1 MTPETEQK
9 LQEIQSRRREIGQEI
24 ARLQSEY
31 RELQADENDILMED
45 YRQRQLDNRG
55 EL

>member
-9 LQEIQSRRREIGQEI
+9 LQEIQSRRREIGKEI

-31 RELQADENDILMED
+31 RELQADENDILIEEG
-45 YRQRQLDNRG
+45 RLKS
-55 EL
+55 L